1 MIAVINFG
9 GQYCHLIARKI
20 REQGVKAEIFPNT
33 ISASELKKLF
43 PEGIIL
49 SGGPAS
55 VNSENSLKMDL
66 KILDLGIPVLGICY
80 GMQLIAKALNGEVGK
95 GKSKEYGKNIIS
107 VKGNDPLLKGLK
119 KEQVWLSHFD
129 TVKKLPEGFSV
140 SSSTKIC
147 EICSMYSLKKKMF
160 GLQFHPEVHHTPK
173 GKKILENFLKIC
185 KAEKDW
191 NITSQIKSIQKE
203 IKQTA
208 EKEKIIMG
216 VSGGVDSLVASF
228 LIHKTIP
235 DQLFCVFVDNG
246 LMRKNETEYIQS
258 LYKKM
263 GFKHF
268 FVVNAV
274 EKFVSALAEI
284 SDPEEKRKIIGHTF
298 IEVFEKKALDLEKEF
313 GKISFLGQGTIY
325 PDRIESAEPSAQ
337 ASKIKSHHNLTLP
350 EKMNLNLIEPLRDFY
365 KDEVRKIGLS
375 LKISKEFLFRHP
387 FPGPGLAVRI
397 LGEVSPKKLSIL
409 REVDFIFIEEL
420 KKNKF
425 YDKTW
430 QAFAVIFPVKAVGV
444 KGDERSYSFIVALR
458 AVNSVDGMTADWTRI
473 PNELLEKISSRILNE
488 VPEVGRVLYDIS
500 QKPPATIEFE

>member
-20 REQGVKAEIFPNT
+20 REQGVKAEIFPHT
-33 ISASELKKLF
+33 ISASKLKKSF
-43 PEGIIL
+43 PEGVVL

-55 VNSENSLKMDL
+55 VNAENTPKMDL
-66 KILDLGIPVLGICY
+66 KILDLEIPVLGICY
-80 GMQLIAKALNGEVGK
+80 GMQLIAQGLNGTVGK

-107 VKGNDPLLKGLK
+107 VKGNDPLFKGLK

-129 TVKKLPEGFSV
+129 TVKKLPKDFSV
-140 SSSTKIC
+140 SSSTKTC
-147 EICSMYSLKKKMF
+147 KICSMYSLKKKMF

-185 KAEKDW
+185 KAKKNW
-191 NITSQIKSIQKE
+191 KIPSLIKSIQKQ
-203 IKQTA
+203 IKQTIG
-208 EKEKIIMG
+208 KEKIIMG
-216 VSGGVDSLVASF
+216 VSGGVDSLVASA

-235 DQLFCVFVDNG
+235 NQLFCVFINNG
-246 LMRKNETEYIQS
+246 LMRKNETKYIQS

-268 FVVNAV
+268 FVVDAA
-274 EKFVSALAEI
+274 EEFVFALEGV

-298 IEVFEKKALDLEKEF
+298 IHVFEEKAAKLEEKF

-325 PDRIESAEPSAQ
+325 PDRIESAEPSAE

-350 EKMNLNLIEPLRDFY
+350 EQMNLNLIEPLRDFY
-365 KDEVRKIGLS
+365 KDEIRKIGLS
-375 LKISKEFLFRHP
+375 LKIKKEFLFRHP

-397 LGEVSPKKLSIL
+397 LGEVSAEKLSIL
-409 REVDFIFIEEL
+409 REVDSIFIEEL

-473 PNELLEKISSRILNE
+473 PELLLEKISSRILNE
-488 VPEVGRVLYDIS
+488 VPEVGRILYDIS